1 MMKSVTQSNRRYEVE
16 FEVNKRKQT
25 ERVKKKKK
33 TRKKRITKEMKEAL
47 ALQSLNLIISS
58 CDDEIQK
65 LKNKL

>member
-33 TRKKRITKEMKEAL
+33 KREKKEL
-47 ALQSLNLIISS
+47 
-58 CDDEIQK
+58 
-65 LKNKL
+65 LKK

>member
-33 TRKKRITKEMKEAL
+33 REKKEL
-47 ALQSLNLIISS
+47 LN
-58 CDDEIQK
+58 K
-65 LKNKL
+65 

>member
-47 ALQSLNLIISS
+47 ATNKKSS
-58 CDDEIQK
+58 SVVEPY
-65 LKNKL
+65 N

>member
-25 ERVKKKKK
+25 ERVKKKK